1 MAFVSKLVA
10 VGTLGVTLGAQYL
23 YSVLHKATSNG
34 KSISPAI
41 LNQLTLPVQDS
52 VLVSLLIY
60 QLSALERFHGSR
72 KYMSFVLYLVSA
84 SFMVSLV
91 FRDKQQFGIYPM
103 VFGLLHQY
111 MLCVPS
117 YQISHNNSSIT
128 QKSSRLILAGVIF
141 IVSSRKLLLPLL
153 VGSVLSTI
161 YDLNILR
168 LQSILVPKPVVS
180 VLQKLFSS
188 QKQQNSVNGGLRQ
201 QVDIPQQV
209 QPQIN
214 EGDVETLT
222 SMGFSRDSAL
232 KALKDCNGSVNE
244 AANRL
249 LSTSS

>member
-23 YSVLHKATSNG
+23 YSVLHKTTSNG
-34 KSISPAI
+34 KSISPAF

-84 SFMVSLV
+84 SFMVCLV
-91 FRDKQQFGIYPM
+91 FRDKQSGIYQM

-117 YQISHNNSSIT
+117 YQISHSNELIT
-128 QKSSRLILAGVIF
+128 QKSSRLMLAGVIF
-141 IVSSRKLLLPLL
+141 IVSSKKLLLPLL

-161 YDLNILR
+161 YDLNVLG
-168 LQSILVPKPVVS
+168 LQSILVPKPVIS
-180 VLQKLFSS
+180 VLRKLFSS
-188 QKQQNSVNGGLRQ
+188 QKRQNLVHGTLRQ
-201 QVDIPQQV
+201 QVDTPQSV

-214 EGDVETLT
+214 EDDVETLT

-249 LSTSS
+249 LSTAS